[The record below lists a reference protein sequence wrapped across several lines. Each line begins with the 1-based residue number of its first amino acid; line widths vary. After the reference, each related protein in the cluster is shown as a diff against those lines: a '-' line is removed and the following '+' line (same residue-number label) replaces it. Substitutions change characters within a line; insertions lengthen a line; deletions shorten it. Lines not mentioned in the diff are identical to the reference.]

1 MAPTAPMVDIV
12 VPVYNEEHSLAAG
25 VTRLHEHLLRWFPFT
40 WRITI
45 ADNASTDDT
54 WMVAV
59 ALATRLPDV
68 RLVRLAD
75 KGRGRAL
82 REAWTTSDAD
92 VVAYM
97 DVDLSTDL
105 SALLPLVA
113 PLVSGH
119 SDVAIGSRLAPGSRT
134 VRGPKREV
142 ISRIYNRLIHLV
154 FRNRFRDAQ
163 CGFKALR
170 ADVARKLLPAVTD
183 QAWFFDTELLLLA
196 ERNGLRIAE
205 VPVDWIDDPD
215 SRVHIVHTATEDLRG
230 LGRMAWSFWRG
241 RGIVDLGELHR
252 DPMPAGTGGELVTF
266 AAVGTLSTLATLA
279 LFVLLRGALGSLAAN
294 AVALSVA
301 AVANTAA
308 NRRWTFGRRGS
319 GGRAQDWR
327 RAGGVHLAG
336 LAVSTSALLVARAVD
351 GGALGTELLL
361 LTAAFLVSTG
371 LRFLLL
377 PAWIFRQRAER

>member
-1 MAPTAPMVDIV
+1 MVDIV
-12 VPVYNEEHSLAAG
+12 IPVYNEEQTLAASVG
-25 VTRLHEHLLRWFPFT
+25 RLHDHLRRWFPFT

-45 ADNASTDDT
+45 ADNASTDGT
-54 WMVAV
+54 WLIAV
-59 ALATRLPDV
+59 SLASSLAGV
-68 RLVRLAD
+68 RLVRLPE

-119 SDVAIGSRLAPGSRT
+119 SDVAIGSRLAPGART
-134 VRGPKREV
+134 VRGPKREI
-142 ISRIYNRLIHLV
+142 ISRTYNRLIHLV

-170 ADVARKLLPAVTD
+170 TDVARKLLPAVTD

-205 VPVDWIDDPD
+205 VPVDWTDDPD
-215 SRVHIVHTATEDLRG
+215 SRVHIASTATEDLKG
-230 LGRMAWSFWRG
+230 LWRMAWSFWRG
-241 RGIVDLGELHR
+241 RGLVDLGEMRR
-252 DPMPAGTGGELVTF
+252 DPMPVGTGGELVTF
-266 AAVGTLSTLATLA
+266 AAVGVLSTIATLVM
-279 LFVLLRGALGSLAAN
+279 FVLLRSPIGSLGAN
-294 AVALSVA
+294 AVALTVA

-308 NRRWTFGRRGS
+308 NRRWTFGHRGS
-319 GGRAQDWR
+319 GGRADEWR
-327 RAGGVHLAG
+327 RSAGVHVAG
-336 LAVSTSALLVARAVD
+336 LVITTGALLVARAVD
-351 GGALGTELLL
+351 GGSLGTELVL
-361 LTAAFLVSTG
+361 LTVAFVVSTA
-371 LRFLLL
+371 LRFLLM
-377 PAWIFRQRAER
+377 PAWVFRSRAGRR